1 MTRTKADLLVLFAAL
16 IWGVAFYF
24 QKSAMSHIGPFLF
37 LGLRSLLAAVA
48 LIPFAL
54 REWKTSPPSSP
65 SIRPFALL
73 GGAVF
78 FTAGALQQVGIVTAT
93 VTNTSFLTALYV
105 VVTPFLLWLLR
116 HEKPGPRIWL
126 ASCLAFIGI
135 WALGG
140 GAIEAFSTGDM
151 LIAASS
157 VAWSLYM
164 VVTSASGK
172 LAKPMQYTF
181 IHFLVIAALALSC
194 AGYFEEIDG
203 AAVMEAAVP
212 LLYVGILSSAF
223 TFALM
228 ANVVRH
234 IPASRASILLSTE
247 VLFGAAAGFVMLGER
262 LSPMGWAGAA
272 LMFCAILMIQ
282 TASRRVREKP
292 YDDDRPNNAL

>member
-1 MTRTKADLLVLFAAL
+1 LTRSKADLLVLFAAL
-16 IWGVAFYF
+16 IWGVAFYY
-24 QKSAMSHIGPFLF
+24 QKSAMLHIGPFLF
-37 LGLRSLLAAVA
+37 LGLRSILAAAA
-48 LIPFAL
+48 LLPFAL
-54 REWKTSPPSSP
+54 REWQASPPSIP
-65 SIRPFALL
+65 TIRPYALL
-73 GGAVF
+73 GGVVF
-78 FTAGALQQVGIVTAT
+78 FTAAALQQVGIVTAT

-116 HEKPGPRIWL
+116 HERPGHRIWL
-126 ASCLAFIGI
+126 ASGLAFIGI

-140 GAIEAFSTGDM
+140 GSIAAFSSGDM

-181 IHFLVIAALALSC
+181 GHFLVVAALALSC
-194 AGYFEEIDG
+194 AAYFEEIE
-203 AAVMEAAVP
+203 AAAIMAGAVP

-228 ANVVRH
+228 ANAVRH

-247 VLFGAAAGFVMLGER
+247 VLFGAASGFIMLGER
-262 LSPMGWAGAA
+262 LSPIGWAGAA

-282 TASRRVREKP
+282 TASRRTQEMR
-292 YDDDRPNNAL
+292 

>member
-1 MTRTKADLLVLFAAL
+1 MTRTKADLLVLLAAL

-37 LGLRSLLAAVA
+37 LGFRSILAAAA
-48 LIPFAL
+48 LLPFAL

-73 GGAVF
+73 GGVVF

-116 HEKPGPRIWL
+116 HERPGPRIWL

-140 GAIEAFSTGDM
+140 GTVEAFSHGDI
-151 LIAASS
+151 LIAISS
-157 VAWSLYM
+157 IAWSLYM
-164 VVTSASGK
+164 VITRASGK

-181 IHFLVIAALALSC
+181 IHFIVIAALALSC
-194 AGYFEEIDG
+194 AGYFEKIDSAAIT
-203 AAVMEAAVP
+203 AAVVP

-228 ANVVRH
+228 ANVVRF

-247 VLFGAAAGFVMLGER
+247 VLFGAAAGFIMLDER
-262 LSPMGWAGAA
+262 LSPIGWAGAA
-272 LMFCAILMIQ
+272 MMFCAILMIQ
-282 TASRRVREKP
+282 SGSRCTREEP
-292 YDDDRPNNAL
+292 

>member
-1 MTRTKADLLVLFAAL
+1 LTRTKADLLVLFAAL

-203 AAVMEAAVP
+203 AAITAAAVP

-228 ANVVRH
+228 ANIVRH

-247 VLFGAAAGFVMLGER
+247 VLFGAAAGFIMLGER

-282 TASRRVREKP
+282 TAGRRIQEKP
-292 YDDDRPNNAL
+292 QDDDRPNNAL

>member
-24 QKSAMSHIGPFLF
+24 QKSAMTHIGPFLF
-37 LGLRSLLAAVA
+37 LGLRSILAAAA
-48 LIPFAL
+48 LLPFAL
-54 REWKTSPPSSP
+54 REWQASPPSSP

-73 GGAVF
+73 GGVVF

-116 HEKPGPRIWL
+116 HERPGARIWL

-140 GAIEAFSTGDM
+140 GTIGAFSQGDM

-181 IHFLVIAALALSC
+181 IHCLVVAALALSC

-203 AAVMEAAVP
+203 VAITAAALP

-247 VLFGAAAGFVMLGER
+247 VLFGAAAGFIMLGER
-262 LSPMGWAGAA
+262 LSPIGWAGAA

-282 TASRRVREKP
+282 TASRAREKP
-292 YDDDRPNNAL
+292 

>member
-194 AGYFEEIDG
+194 AGYFEEIDS
-203 AAVMEAAVP
+203 AAITAAAVP

-247 VLFGAAAGFVMLGER
+247 VLFGAAAGFIMLGER

-282 TASRRVREKP
+282 TASRRIQEKP
-292 YDDDRPNNAL
+292 QDEERPNRAL

>member
-1 MTRTKADLLVLFAAL
+1 LTRAKADLFVLFAAL

-37 LGLRSLLAAVA
+37 LGLRSILAAAA
-48 LIPFAL
+48 LLPFAL
-54 REWKTSPPSSP
+54 REWQASPPTSPP
-65 SIRPFALL
+65 IRPFALL

-78 FTAGALQQVGIVTAT
+78 FTAAALQQVGIVTAT

-116 HEKPGPRIWL
+116 HERPGPRVWL

-140 GAIEAFSTGDM
+140 GAIGAFSQGDM
-151 LIAASS
+151 LIAVSS
-157 VAWSLYM
+157 IAWSLYM

-181 IHFLVIAALALSC
+181 IHFLVVAALALPC
-194 AGYFEEIDG
+194 AGYFEKIEG
-203 AAVMEAAVP
+203 AAIMAAALP
-212 LLYVGILSSAF
+212 LLYIGILSSAF

-228 ANVVRH
+228 AHVVRH

-247 VLFGAAAGFVMLGER
+247 VLFGAASGFIMLDER
-262 LSPMGWAGAA
+262 LSPIGWAGAA
-272 LMFCAILMIQ
+272 MMFCAILIIQ
-282 TASRRVREKP
+282 TANRHRQEKC
-292 YDDDRPNNAL
+292 

>member
-1 MTRTKADLLVLFAAL
+1 
-16 IWGVAFYF
+16 VAFYF

-116 HEKPGPRIWL
+116 QERPGPRIWL

-151 LIAASS
+151 LISASS

-203 AAVMEAAVP
+203 AAITAAAVP
-212 LLYVGILSSAF
+212 LLYVGILASAF
-223 TFALM
+223 TFGLM
-228 ANVVRH
+228 AIVVRH
-234 IPASRASILLSTE
+234 IPASRAAILLSTE
-247 VLFGAAAGFVMLGER
+247 VLLGAAAGFIMLGER
-262 LSPMGWAGAA
+262 LSPIGWAGAA
-272 LMFCAILMIQ
+272 LLFCAILMIQ
-282 TASRRVREKP
+282 TASRRIQEKP
-292 YDDDRPNNAL
+292 QDEERPNRAL

>member
-37 LGLRSLLAAVA
+37 LGLRSFLAAVA

-116 HEKPGPRIWL
+116 HERPGPRIWL

-203 AAVMEAAVP
+203 AAITTAAVP

-223 TFALM
+223 TVALM
-228 ANVVRH
+228 ANVVRY

-247 VLFGAAAGFVMLGER
+247 VLFGAAAGFIMLGER

-272 LMFCAILMIQ
+272 LMFSAILMIQ
-282 TASRRVREKP
+282 TASHRGREEP
-292 YDDDRPNNAL
+292 

>member
-1 MTRTKADLLVLFAAL
+1 MTRAKADLLVLLAAF

-37 LGLRSLLAAVA
+37 LGLRSILAAAA
-48 LIPFAL
+48 LFPFAL
-54 REWKTSPPSSP
+54 REWQASPPASP
-65 SIRPFALL
+65 SIRSFALL
-73 GGAVF
+73 GGVVF
-78 FTAGALQQVGIVTAT
+78 FAAGALQQVGMVTAT

-116 HEKPGPRIWL
+116 HERPGPRIWL

-140 GAIEAFSTGDM
+140 GAIEAFSAGDM
-151 LIAASS
+151 LIAVSS
-157 VAWSLYM
+157 IAWSLYM
-164 VVTSASGK
+164 VITSASGK

-181 IHFLVIAALALSC
+181 LHFLVIAALALPC
-194 AGYFEEIDG
+194 AAYSEKTGVATIE
-203 AAVMEAAVP
+203 AAAVP
-212 LLYVGILSSAF
+212 ILYVGILSSAF

-247 VLFGAAAGFVMLGER
+247 VLFGAAAGFIMLGER
-262 LSPMGWAGAA
+262 LSPVGWAGAA
-272 LMFCAILMIQ
+272 LTFGAILMIQ
-282 TASRRVREKP
+282 TSKHRPSKKP
-292 YDDDRPNNAL
+292 QDAGRP

>member
-24 QKSAMSHIGPFLF
+24 QKSAMAHIGPFLF
-37 LGLRSLLAAVA
+37 LGLRSILAAAA
-48 LIPFAL
+48 LFPFAL
-54 REWKTSPPSSP
+54 REWQASPRSTPP
-65 SIRPFALL
+65 IRPFALL
-73 GGAVF
+73 GGVVF

-116 HEKPGPRIWL
+116 NERPGRRIWL
-126 ASCLAFIGI
+126 ASGLAFIGI

-140 GAIEAFSTGDM
+140 GAIGAFSQGDM

-157 VAWSLYM
+157 IAWSLYM

-181 IHFLVIAALALSC
+181 IHFLVVAALALPC
-194 AGYFEEIDG
+194 AGYFEKIEG
-203 AAVMEAAVP
+203 AAIAETALP
-212 LLYVGILSSAF
+212 LLYIGILSSAF

-247 VLFGAAAGFVMLGER
+247 VLFGAASGFIMLGER
-262 LSPMGWAGAA
+262 LSPIGWAGAA
-272 LMFCAILMIQ
+272 LMFSAILMIQ
-282 TASRRVREKP
+282 TAISRKQEQP
-292 YDDDRPNNAL
+292 

>member
-1 MTRTKADLLVLFAAL
+1 MTRTQADLLVLFAAL

-24 QKSAMSHIGPFLF
+24 QKSAMAHIGPFLF
-37 LGLRSLLAAVA
+37 LGIRALLAAAA

-54 REWKTSPPSSP
+54 REWQSSPSSSP

-116 HEKPGPRIWL
+116 HERPGARIWL
-126 ASCLAFIGI
+126 ASCLAFTGI

-140 GAIEAFSTGDM
+140 GGIGAFSSGDM

-157 VAWSLYM
+157 IAWSLYM

-181 IHFLVIAALALSC
+181 IQFLVVAALALSC

-203 AAVMEAAVP
+203 AAITAAAVP
-212 LLYVGILSSAF
+212 LLYVGFLSTAF

-247 VLFGAAAGFVMLGER
+247 VLFGAAAGFIMLGER
-262 LSPMGWAGAA
+262 LSPIGWAGAA

-282 TASRRVREKP
+282 TASRRIQEKP
-292 YDDDRPNNAL
+292 

>member
-16 IWGVAFYF
+16 IWGVAFYY

-37 LGLRSLLAAVA
+37 LGLRSILAAAA
-48 LIPFAL
+48 LLPFAL
-54 REWKTSPPSSP
+54 REWQASPPSSP
-65 SIRPFALL
+65 PIRPFALL
-73 GGAVF
+73 GGVVF
-78 FTAGALQQVGIVTAT
+78 FTAAALQQVGIVTAT

-116 HEKPGPRIWL
+116 HERPGPRIWL

-140 GAIEAFSTGDM
+140 GAIGAFSQGDM
-151 LIAASS
+151 LIAVSS
-157 VAWSLYM
+157 IAWSLYM

-181 IHFLVIAALALSC
+181 IHFLVVAALALSC
-194 AGYFEEIDG
+194 AGYFEKIEG
-203 AAVMEAAVP
+203 AAITAAAVP
-212 LLYVGILSSAF
+212 LLYIGLLSSAF

-228 ANVVRH
+228 AHVVRH

-247 VLFGAAAGFVMLGER
+247 VLFGAASGFIMLDER
-262 LSPMGWAGAA
+262 LSPIGWAGAA

-282 TASRRVREKP
+282 SASRRTQEK
-292 YDDDRPNNAL
+292 R

>member
-1 MTRTKADLLVLFAAL
+1 LTRTKADLLVLFAAL

-116 HEKPGPRIWL
+116 HERPGPRIWL

-157 VAWSLYM
+157 VTWSLYM

-203 AAVMEAAVP
+203 AAITAAAVP

-228 ANVVRH
+228 ANVVRY

-247 VLFGAAAGFVMLGER
+247 VLFGAAAGFIMLGER

-272 LMFCAILMIQ
+272 LMFSAILMIQ
-282 TASRRVREKP
+282 TASRPIQVKSQDEE
-292 YDDDRPNNAL
+292 RPNNAL

>member
-37 LGLRSLLAAVA
+37 LGLRSLLAAVT

-116 HEKPGPRIWL
+116 HERPGPRIWL

-203 AAVMEAAVP
+203 AAITAAAVP

-228 ANVVRH
+228 ANVVRY

-247 VLFGAAAGFVMLGER
+247 VLFGAAAGFIMLGER
-262 LSPMGWAGAA
+262 LSPMG
-272 LMFCAILMIQ
+272 
-282 TASRRVREKP
+282 
-292 YDDDRPNNAL
+292 

>member
-24 QKSAMSHIGPFLF
+24 QKSAMSHIGPLLF
-37 LGLRSLLAAVA
+37 LGLRAILAAAA
-48 LIPFAL
+48 LFPFAL
-54 REWKTSPPSSP
+54 REWQASPTATPP
-65 SIRPFALL
+65 IRPFALL
-73 GGAVF
+73 GGTVF
-78 FTAGALQQVGIVTAT
+78 FTAAALQQVGIVTAT

-116 HEKPGPRIWL
+116 HEWPGPRIWL
-126 ASCLAFIGI
+126 ASGLAFIGI

-140 GAIEAFSTGDM
+140 GTIGAFSAGDM
-151 LIAASS
+151 LIAVSS

-181 IHFLVIAALALSC
+181 IHFLVVAALALPC
-194 AGYFEEIDG
+194 AFYFEKVDG
-203 AAVMEAAVP
+203 AAIADAALP

-228 ANVVRH
+228 ANVVRY

-247 VLFGAAAGFVMLGER
+247 VLFGAASGFIMLGER
-262 LSPMGWAGAA
+262 LSPIGWAGAA
-272 LMFCAILMIQ
+272 LMFIAILMIQ
-282 TASRRVREKP
+282 TASGRTRDK
-292 YDDDRPNNAL
+292 L

>member
-1 MTRTKADLLVLFAAL
+1 MTRAKADLLVLLAAL

-37 LGLRSLLAAVA
+37 LGLRSILAAAA
-48 LIPFAL
+48 LLPFAL
-54 REWKTSPPSSP
+54 REWQASPPSSP
-65 SIRPFALL
+65 AIRPYALL
-73 GGAVF
+73 GGVVF
-78 FTAGALQQVGIVTAT
+78 FAAGALQQAGIVTAT

-116 HEKPGPRIWL
+116 DERPGPRVWL

-140 GAIEAFSTGDM
+140 GAIGAFSQGDM
-151 LIAASS
+151 LIAVSS
-157 VAWSLYM
+157 IAWSLYM

-181 IHFLVIAALALSC
+181 IHFLVVAALALPC
-194 AGYFEEIDG
+194 AAYFEKIEV
-203 AAVMEAAVP
+203 AAITAAALP

-247 VLFGAAAGFVMLGER
+247 VLFGAASGFIMLDER
-262 LSPMGWAGAA
+262 LSLIGWVGAA

-282 TASRRVREKP
+282 TASRRTQEK
-292 YDDDRPNNAL
+292 R

>member
-37 LGLRSLLAAVA
+37 LGLRSILAAAA
-48 LIPFAL
+48 LFPFAL
-54 REWKTSPPSSP
+54 REWQASPPSSP

-73 GGAVF
+73 GGVVF

-116 HEKPGPRIWL
+116 HERPGPRVWL
-126 ASCLAFIGI
+126 ASGLAFIGI

-140 GAIEAFSTGDM
+140 GAIGAFSQGDM

-181 IHFLVIAALALSC
+181 IHFLVVAALALSC
-194 AGYFEEIDG
+194 AGYFEKIEG
-203 AAVMEAAVP
+203 AAIMAAAVP
-212 LLYVGILSSAF
+212 LLYIGILSSAF

-247 VLFGAAAGFVMLGER
+247 VLFGAAAGFIMLDER
-262 LSPMGWAGAA
+262 LSPIGWAGAV

-282 TASRRVREKP
+282 TASGRIQEKP
-292 YDDDRPNNAL
+292 

>member
-1 MTRTKADLLVLFAAL
+1 LTRTKADLLVLLAAL

-24 QKSAMSHIGPFLF
+24 QKSAMTHIGPFLF
-37 LGLRSLLAAVA
+37 LGLRALLAAAA
-48 LIPFAL
+48 LFPFAM
-54 REWKTSPPSSP
+54 REWRAAPPLAP
-65 SIRPFALL
+65 SIRPFALI

-116 HEKPGPRIWL
+116 HEKPGLRIWL
-126 ASCLAFIGI
+126 ACCAAFIGI

-140 GAIEAFSTGDM
+140 GSIGAFSQGDM
-151 LIAASS
+151 LIAGSS

-181 IHFLVIAALALSC
+181 IHFIVIATLALSC

-203 AAVMEAAVP
+203 GAIMASTVP

-228 ANVVRH
+228 ANVVRF

-247 VLFGAAAGFVMLGER
+247 VLFGAASGFIMLGER
-262 LSPMGWAGAA
+262 LSPIGWAGAA
-272 LMFCAILMIQ
+272 LMFIAILMIQ
-282 TASRRVREKP
+282 TASGRTRDMP
-292 YDDDRPNNAL
+292 

>member
-1 MTRTKADLLVLFAAL
+1 LTRTKADLLVLFAAL

-37 LGLRSLLAAVA
+37 LGLRSILAAAA
-48 LIPFAL
+48 LLPFAL
-54 REWKTSPPSSP
+54 REWQASPPSSP
-65 SIRPFALL
+65 PIRPFALL
-73 GGAVF
+73 GGVVF
-78 FTAGALQQVGIVTAT
+78 FTAAALQQVGIVTAT

-116 HEKPGPRIWL
+116 HERPGPRIWL

-140 GAIEAFSTGDM
+140 GAIGTFSQGDM
-151 LIAASS
+151 LIAVSS
-157 VAWSLYM
+157 IAWSLYM

-181 IHFLVIAALALSC
+181 IHFLVVAALALSC
-194 AGYFEEIDG
+194 AGYFEKIEG
-203 AAVMEAAVP
+203 AAITAAAVP
-212 LLYVGILSSAF
+212 LLYIGLLSSAF

-228 ANVVRH
+228 AHVVRH

-247 VLFGAAAGFVMLGER
+247 VLFGAASGFIMLDER
-262 LSPMGWAGAA
+262 LSPIGWAGAA

-282 TASRRVREKP
+282 SASRRTQEK
-292 YDDDRPNNAL
+292 R

>member
-1 MTRTKADLLVLFAAL
+1 MTRAKADLLVLLAAF

-37 LGLRSLLAAVA
+37 LGLRSILAAAA
-48 LIPFAL
+48 LFPFAL
-54 REWKTSPPSSP
+54 HEWQASPPASP
-65 SIRPFALL
+65 SIRSFALL
-73 GGAVF
+73 GGVVF
-78 FTAGALQQVGIVTAT
+78 FAAGALQQVGMVTAT

-116 HEKPGPRIWL
+116 HERPGPRIWL

-140 GAIEAFSTGDM
+140 GAIETFSAGDM
-151 LIAASS
+151 LIAVSS
-157 VAWSLYM
+157 IAWSLYM
-164 VVTSASGK
+164 VITSASGK

-181 IHFLVIAALALSC
+181 LHFLVIAALALPC
-194 AGYFEEIDG
+194 AAYSEKTGVATIE
-203 AAVMEAAVP
+203 AAAVP
-212 LLYVGILSSAF
+212 ILYVGILSSAF

-247 VLFGAAAGFVMLGER
+247 VLFGAAAGFIMLGER
-262 LSPMGWAGAA
+262 LNPVGWVGAA
-272 LMFCAILMIQ
+272 LTFGAILMIQ
-282 TASRRVREKP
+282 TSKH
-292 YDDDRPNNAL
+292 RPQ

>member
-1 MTRTKADLLVLFAAL
+1 LTRTKADLLVLFAAL

-65 SIRPFALL
+65 SIRSFALL

-140 GAIEAFSTGDM
+140 GSIEAFSTGDM
-151 LIAASS
+151 LIAGSS

-194 AGYFEEIDG
+194 AGYFEEIDS
-203 AAVMEAAVP
+203 AAITAAAVP

-247 VLFGAAAGFVMLGER
+247 VLFGAAAGFIMLGER

-282 TASRRVREKP
+282 TASRRIQEKP
-292 YDDDRPNNAL
+292 QDEERPNRAL

>member
-1 MTRTKADLLVLFAAL
+1 MTRTKADLLVLLAAL

-37 LGLRSLLAAVA
+37 LGLRSILAAAA

-54 REWKTSPPSSP
+54 REWQASQPSSP
-65 SIRPFALL
+65 PIRPFALL
-73 GGAVF
+73 GGVVF
-78 FTAGALQQVGIVTAT
+78 FTAGSLQQVGIVTAT

-116 HEKPGPRIWL
+116 HERPGPRIWL

-140 GAIEAFSTGDM
+140 GAIEAFSPGDM

-172 LAKPMQYTF
+172 LAKPVQYTF
-181 IHFLVIAALALSC
+181 IHFLVVAALALSC
-194 AGYFEEIDG
+194 AGYFEKIEG
-203 AAVMEAAVP
+203 AAIQAAAVP
-212 LLYVGILSSAF
+212 ILYIGILSSAF

-247 VLFGAAAGFVMLGER
+247 VLFGAAAGFIMLDER
-262 LSPMGWAGAA
+262 LSPIGWTGAV
-272 LMFCAILMIQ
+272 LMFCAILMVQ
-282 TASRRVREKP
+282 TASGRIQEKS
-292 YDDDRPNNAL
+292 